1 MKNSSGCV
9 NTCQSDTVFDRPQCT
24 YDCETRAKDLMHIVW
39 GLVASGLNAKDHQYY
54 ERLCGMVNIDVNR
67 KYHNFM
73 APKAQVLIDHKD
85 LFLNHKILPT
95 SISVEEGVSAQ
106 FTMDNASTW
115 INSALFKVG
124 LALEIKMG
132 YAEVMEPVFGGEIS
146 AVKTIFSS
154 NGPPKIVVLG
164 KEKPAKEPAA
174 VDTVISLT
182 YGATLNSFTS
192 TTDEATQGCIFCAG
206 ECVGLPDIKPGVTI
220 TAAGLSGQFNQ
231 SYRVEKAIHTFDGIQ
246 GFRTQF
252 EAKTLEF
259 TKSVDLG
266 SRSILMKRVN

>member
-1 MKNSSGCV
+1 
-9 NTCQSDTVFDRPQCT
+9 
-24 YDCETRAKDLMHIVW
+24 
-39 GLVASGLNAKDHQYY
+39 
-54 ERLCGMVNIDVNR
+54 MVNIDANK

-73 APKAQVLIDHKD
+73 AQKAQVLIDHKD
-85 LFLNHKILPT
+85 LFLNHNILPT
-95 SISVEEGVSAQ
+95 SISVEDKVSVQ
-106 FTMDNASTW
+106 FTVDNATTW

-132 YAEVMEPVFGGEIS
+132 YADVMEPVFGGEIS

-164 KEKPAKEPAA
+164 KEKPDKEPAA

-192 TTDEATQGCIFCAG
+192 TTDEANPSRISCVG
-206 ECVGLPDIKPGVTI
+206 ECMGLPDIKTGATVAI
-220 TAAGLSGQFNQ
+220 TGLSGQFNQ
-231 SYRVEKAIHTFDGIQ
+231 RYHVEKATHTFDAIQ

-252 EAKTLEF
+252 ECKMFELAKSGE
-259 TKSVDLG
+259 LG
-266 SRSILMKRVN
+266 NRTILLKRVN